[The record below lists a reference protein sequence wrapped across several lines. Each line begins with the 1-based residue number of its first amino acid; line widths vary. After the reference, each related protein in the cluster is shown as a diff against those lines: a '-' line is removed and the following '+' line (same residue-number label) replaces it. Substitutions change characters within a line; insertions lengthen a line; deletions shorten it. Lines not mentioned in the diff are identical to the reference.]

1 MMPMTLT
8 DQHPTPAAMVAAAP
22 ETGPT
27 AAATPSP
34 LVSQVPLVD
43 IVVPVHNEAKVL
55 AASVTTLH
63 GYLTDH
69 FPFTWRITIADN
81 ASTDATWQVA
91 TTLALTLDGV
101 RAIHLDLKGRGRAL
115 RTAWCGNDAAIVA
128 YMDVD
133 LSTGLDALLPLIAP
147 LVSGHSD
154 IAIGSRLAS
163 GSTVARGPR
172 REVISR
178 TYNAI
183 LRTVFGNG
191 FRDAQCGFKAVRTEV
206 ADVLVPLVCDNEWFF
221 DTELLLLAERNG
233 LRVHEVPVTWID
245 DPDSRV
251 KVAKTARDDLRGVL
265 RLAGTFGRGQ
275 GRADLGAAARAPLAD
290 DFGRQ
295 IVVFGKIGVI
305 STLVSLALFVW
316 LRGDIG
322 AVQANLIAVG
332 ATAVGNTW
340 ANRRFTFGYKDA
352 RERGRH
358 YMGGVA
364 ISLAGLG
371 LTSLA
376 LANVAGSL
384 AQVLVLLMM
393 WSLTTV
399 ARFGLL
405 RQWVFRS
412 STSR

>member
-8 DQHPTPAAMVAAAP
+8 DQHPPVT
-22 ETGPT
+22 EPT
-27 AAATPSP
+27 ATAAHP
-34 LVSQVPLVD
+34 LLPRALQAPLVD
-43 IVVPVHNEAKVL
+43 IVIPVHDEARVL
-55 AASVTTLH
+55 AASVTTLRD
-63 GYLTDH
+63 YLVEH

-81 ASTDATWQVA
+81 ASTDSTWQVA

-101 RAIHLDLKGRGRAL
+101 RAIHLDRKGRGLAL
-115 RTAWCGNDAAIVA
+115 RTAWQGNDATIVA

-147 LVSGHSD
+147 LLSGHSD
-154 IAIGSRLAS
+154 VAIGSRLAA

-172 REVISR
+172 REFISR

-191 FRDAQCGFKAVRTEV
+191 FRDAQCGFKAVRSEV
-206 ADVLVPLVCDNEWFF
+206 ADVLVPMVRDDEWFF

-251 KVAKTARDDLRGVL
+251 RVAATACDDLRGVL
-265 RLAGTFGRGQ
+265 RLAGAFGRGQ
-275 GRADLGAAARAPLAD
+275 GRAELGAAAREPLAD

-295 IVVFGKIGVI
+295 LVVFGKIGVL
-305 STLVSLALFVW
+305 STLVSLALFLW
-316 LRGDIG
+316 LRGSIG

-340 ANRRFTFGYKDA
+340 ANRRYTFGYKDA
-352 RERGRH
+352 RGRGRH

-364 ISLAGLG
+364 ILLAGLAV
-371 LTSLA
+371 TSLA
-376 LANVAGSL
+376 LVNVAGDL

-405 RQWVFRS
+405 RQWVFRGRT
-412 STSR
+412 TS

>member
-1 MMPMTLT
+1 MTLT
-8 DQHPTPAAMVAAAP
+8 APNPTPPPAEPGTTTDSSLRHTDAP
-22 ETGPT
+22 
-27 AAATPSP
+27 A
-34 LVSQVPLVD
+34 PLVD
-43 IVVPVHNEAKVL
+43 IVIPVHNEARML

-63 GYLTDH
+63 DYLSER

-81 ASTDATWQVA
+81 ASTDTTWQVA
-91 TTLALTLDGV
+91 TTLALTMDGV
-101 RAIHLDLKGRGRAL
+101 RTLHLDRKGRGLAL
-115 RTAWCGNDAAIVA
+115 RAAWLDNDAAIVA

-154 IAIGSRLAS
+154 VAIGSRLAA
-163 GSTVARGPR
+163 GAAVARGPR
-172 REVISR
+172 RELISR
-178 TYNAI
+178 TYNVI
-183 LRTVFGNG
+183 LHTVFGNS

-206 ADVLVPLVCDNEWFF
+206 ADVLVPMVRDDEWFF

-233 LRVHEVPVTWID
+233 MRVHEVPVTWID
-245 DPDSRV
+245 DRDSRV
-251 KVAKTARDDLRGVL
+251 EVAKTVRDDLKGVL
-265 RLAGTFGRGQ
+265 RLIRDFGRGR
-275 GRADLGAAARAPLAD
+275 GRAELGPATRQPLVD

-295 IVVFGKIGVI
+295 IVVFGKIGVV
-305 STLVSLALFVW
+305 STLVSLALFLW
-316 LRGDIG
+316 LRGSTG
-322 AVQANLIAVG
+322 AVLANLIAVG

-340 ANRRFTFGYKDA
+340 ANRRYTFGYRNA

-358 YMGGVA
+358 YMGGVV

-405 RQWVFRS
+405 RQWVFRGDS
-412 STSR
+412 

>member
-8 DQHPTPAAMVAAAP
+8 DQHLS
-22 ETGPT
+22 
-27 AAATPSP
+27 PSP
-34 LVSQVPLVD
+34 VNIAADRPPTQPPSASPAPLVD
-43 IVVPVHNEAKVL
+43 IVIPVYNEASVL
-55 AASVTTLH
+55 AASVTTLRN
-63 GYLTDH
+63 YLHDR

-81 ASTDATWQVA
+81 ASTDTTWQVA

-101 RAIHLDLKGRGRAL
+101 RAIHLDQKGRGRAL
-115 RTAWCGNDAAIVA
+115 RTAWQANDAAIVA

-154 IAIGSRLAS
+154 VAIGSRLAS
-163 GSTVARGPR
+163 GSSVARGPR
-172 REVISR
+172 RELISR
-178 TYNAI
+178 TYNTI
-183 LRTVFGNG
+183 LHTVFGNG
-191 FRDAQCGFKAVRTEV
+191 FRDAQCGFKAVRTPV
-206 ADVLVPLVCDNEWFF
+206 ADVLVPMVRDNEWFF

-251 KVAKTARDDLRGVL
+251 HVAKTARDDLRGVL
-265 RLAGTFGRGQ
+265 RLVADFGRGH
-275 GRADLGAAARAPLAD
+275 GRADLGPAAREPLAD

-295 IVVFGKIGVI
+295 VVVFGKIGVL
-305 STLVSLALFVW
+305 STLVSLLLFLW
-316 LRGDIG
+316 LRGSTG
-322 AVQANLIAVG
+322 AVMANLIAVG
-332 ATAVGNTW
+332 STAVGNTW
-340 ANRRFTFGYKDA
+340 ANRRYTFGYRDA
-352 RERGRH
+352 RGRGRH

-364 ISLAGLG
+364 IALAGLG

-384 AQVLVLLMM
+384 AQVLVLLTA

-399 ARFGLL
+399 ARFALL
-405 RQWVFRS
+405 RRWVFRG
-412 STSR
+412 RA

>member
-1 MMPMTLT
+1 MTLT
-8 DQHPTPAAMVAAAP
+8 AP
-22 ETGPT
+22 HLHGAPSLPPT
-27 AAATPSP
+27 AA
-34 LVSQVPLVD
+34 PLVD
-43 IVVPVHNEAKVL
+43 IVIPVYNESVVL

-63 GYLTDH
+63 RYLNEQ

-81 ASTDATWQVA
+81 ASTDDTWRIA
-91 TTLALTLDGV
+91 STLAATLDGV
-101 RAIHLDLKGRGRAL
+101 RAVHLDEKGRGRAL
-115 RTAWCGNDAAIVA
+115 RHTWTGNDAGIVA

-154 IAIGSRLAS
+154 VAIGSRLAA
-163 GSTVARGPR
+163 GSAVARGPR
-172 REVISR
+172 REFISR
-178 TYNAI
+178 TYNTI
-183 LRTVFGNG
+183 LRAVFGNS
-191 FRDAQCGFKAVRTEV
+191 FRDAQCGFKAIRREV
-206 ADVLVPLVCDNEWFF
+206 ADVLVPLVEDDAWFF

-233 LRVHEVPVTWID
+233 LRVHEVPVTWVD

-251 KVAKTARDDLRGVL
+251 HVVTTARDDLRGVA
-265 RLAGTFGRGQ
+265 RLASTFLRGRG
-275 GRADLGAAARAPLAD
+275 RVDLGAAAREPLAD

-295 IVVFGKIGVI
+295 IIVFVKIGVV
-305 STLVSLALFVW
+305 STLISLALFLM
-316 LRGDIG
+316 LRDSTG
-322 AVQANLIAVG
+322 AVWANLIAVG

-340 ANRRFTFGYKDA
+340 ANRRYTFGYRDA

-376 LANVAGSL
+376 LANVSGEL
-384 AQVLVLLMM
+384 AQVLVLLTT
-393 WSLTTV
+393 WSLTTL

-405 RQWVFRS
+405 RHWVFRAR
-412 STSR
+412 T